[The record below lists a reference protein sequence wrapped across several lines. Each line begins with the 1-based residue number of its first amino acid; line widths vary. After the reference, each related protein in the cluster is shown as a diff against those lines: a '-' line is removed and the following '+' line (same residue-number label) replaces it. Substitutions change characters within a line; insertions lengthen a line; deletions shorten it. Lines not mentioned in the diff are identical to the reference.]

1 MVLELHEGLKEVGS
15 GSKAAVVR
23 LKAAGVGFRA
33 FVGGLGGGLGKGMG
47 GRILDFL
54 AWGGR

>member
-33 FVGGLGGGLGKGMG
+33 FVGGLEAQRGECCGGSESLN
-47 GRILDFL
+47 F
-54 AWGGR
+54 WPCF